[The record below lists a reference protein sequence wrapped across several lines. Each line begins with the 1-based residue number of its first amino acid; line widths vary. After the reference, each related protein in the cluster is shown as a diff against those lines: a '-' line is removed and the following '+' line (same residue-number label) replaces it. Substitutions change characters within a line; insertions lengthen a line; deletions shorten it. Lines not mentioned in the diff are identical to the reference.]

1 MEHSS
6 SLVFWLLGL
15 LLLLLMEISSAALSP
30 SGINY
35 EG

>member
-1 MEHSS
+1 MELSS
-6 SLVFWLLGL
+6 SVLWLLGL
-15 LLLLLMEISSAALSP
+15 LLLAMVDMSSAALSP